1 MNAAI
6 VAIVWFGGI
15 RVNAGGMSTGE
26 VIAFINYV
34 NMILLALMVVS
45 NLVITFTKAYTSAGR
60 VAEVLATQP
69 AVSDSQH
76 LVENPS
82 SKAPA
87 VAFSHVYFSYND
99 NQNDQYDLT
108 DIIAVIPKGA
118 TVGVIGGTGA
128 GKSTLM
134 NLIMRF
140 FDVQSGEVQVDG
152 INVTHY
158 PMETLRS
165 KIGLV
170 PQKSELFSAT
180 IAQNIRW
187 GKPDASDQE
196 VRNAAAAAQALE
208 FIERQPDGFDA
219 MVERGG
225 ANLSGGQKQRLSI
238 ARALVRRPEIL
249 ILDDA
254 SSALDYATDAALRRS
269 IRAMSKAREMTIFMV
284 SQRVGTI
291 QHADMILVM
300 DDGYLKGVGTHQ
312 QLLAS
317 CEVYR
322 EICSVQLS

>member
-1 MNAAI
+1 M
-6 VAIVWFGGI
+6 
-15 RVNAGGMSTGE
+15 NAGGMSTGE

-108 DIIAVIPKGA
+108 DINAVIPKGA

-196 VRNAAAAAQALE
+196 MRRLPPRPLNLLSDSRMALMPWWNE
-208 FIERQPDGFDA
+208 AEPICREVKSRGFQSPVHWCA
-219 MVERGG
+219 VP
-225 ANLSGGQKQRLSI
+225 K
-238 ARALVRRPEIL
+238 
-249 ILDDA
+249 
-254 SSALDYATDAALRRS
+254 Y
-269 IRAMSKAREMTIFMV
+269 
-284 SQRVGTI
+284 
-291 QHADMILVM
+291 
-300 DDGYLKGVGTHQ
+300 
-312 QLLAS
+312 
-317 CEVYR
+317 
-322 EICSVQLS
+322 